1 MKVCDGGVMTRQ
13 DVRYPG
19 DLCMYMSRVVLVIEK
34 IDSDWCLCQ
43 EIGEPGF
50 RKIREDVLTMIQP
63 A

>member
-1 MKVCDGGVMTRQ
+1 MTRQ

-19 DLCMYMSRVVLVIEK
+19 DLCMFMSRVVLVIEK
-34 IDSDWCLCQ
+34 IDPDWCLCLCQ

-50 RKIREDVLTMIQP
+50 CKIREDVLTMVQP

>member
-1 MKVCDGGVMTRQ
+1 MTRQ

-34 IDSDWCLCQ
+34 IDIDWCLCQ
-43 EIGEPGF
+43 EIGVPGF
-50 RKIREDVLTMIQP
+50 RKIREAALTMIQP

>member
-1 MKVCDGGVMTRQ
+1 MTRQ

-34 IDSDWCLCQ
+34 INTDWCLCQ
-43 EIGEPGF
+43 EIGETGF